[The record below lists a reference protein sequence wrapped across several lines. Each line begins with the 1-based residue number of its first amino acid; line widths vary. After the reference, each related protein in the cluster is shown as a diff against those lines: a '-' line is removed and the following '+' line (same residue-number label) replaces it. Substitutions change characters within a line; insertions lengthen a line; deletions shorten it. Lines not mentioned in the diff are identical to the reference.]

1 MYALIFEST
10 ANERDSYDLGHG
22 PGRIMSRQDGA
33 NSWQEVRQEVLRRI
47 RAREWAPGELIPHEA
62 DLATELGCARTTVNR
77 ALREIAET
85 GLIERRRRAGTR
97 VALHPTRRAML
108 EIPVIRIE
116 IEGRGRKYG
125 YQLLVREEA
134 VPPPEAGAHFGDRA
148 GEVMLHIVALH
159 SADGRPHAIEDR
171 WIDIDAVPIART
183 ADFAAISPNEWL
195 VLHVP
200 FEGGNIT
207 FSAAQATA
215 GDAAMLG
222 CAAGS
227 PLFLTERVTWRGD
240 RTLTRVRLLFAPG
253 YRVTT
258 TM

>member
-1 MYALIFEST
+1 
-10 ANERDSYDLGHG
+10 
-22 PGRIMSRQDGA
+22 MSRADTTT
-33 NSWQEVRQEVLRRI
+33 SWQDVRSEVLRRI
-47 RAREWAPGELIPHEA
+47 RSREWPPGGMIPHEA
-62 DLATELGCARTTVNR
+62 ALAAELGCARTTVNR

-97 VALHPTRRAML
+97 VALHPTRRATL

-116 IEGRGRKYG
+116 VEGRGQTYG
-125 YQLLVREEA
+125 YRLITREEA
-134 VPPPEAGAHFGDRA
+134 VPPPETGAHFGDRA

-200 FEGGNIT
+200 FEGGDIT

-240 RTLTRVRLLFAPG
+240 RTLTRVRLLFVPG